1 MRGIAAMSL
10 GSYSAGK
17 LFRVFL
23 RLAVAEAEFRLME
36 LRRNKQYTIITL
48 SWPYLMML
56 SIYIL
61 GTSYGSIDYYRHV
74 TGVEDPL
81 IFLAVASAVAFTA
94 VGIIDYTS
102 NSLLWH
108 RWLGT
113 LPYVILASPRF
124 TVYLLASGTAL
135 TVFSV
140 AINYVS
146 IVPLI
151 LVLGGLDSFFR
162 LMVIVAIVL
171 LGMIPLMGIAI
182 VASLLSIVA
191 REEGNVL
198 GFLNPLLLLLS
209 GVFYPVEL
217 LPRILEWAS
226 KIIPVTYVV
235 ESAKLV
241 SGFDAPGVKVIY
253 IVLYAFAL
261 MSLLYNVGGVL
272 ALEYLE
278 KVAQRRGVSS

>member
-1 MRGIAAMSL
+1 
-10 GSYSAGK
+10 
-17 LFRVFL
+17 
-23 RLAVAEAEFRLME
+23 
-36 LRRNKQYTIITL
+36 
-48 SWPYLMML
+48 MMV

-61 GTSYGSIDYYRHV
+61 GTSYGSIEYYKAV
-74 TGVEDPL
+74 TGVKDPL

-113 LPYVILASPRF
+113 LPYVILSSPRF
-124 TVYLLASGTAL
+124 SIYLLASGTTL
-135 TVFSV
+135 TIFSI

-146 IVPLI
+146 IAPLI
-151 LVLGGLDSFFR
+151 LLLGGLDSFLR
-162 LMVIVAIVL
+162 LMAIVAIVF
-171 LGMIPLMGIAI
+171 LGMIPLMGIAV

-198 GFLNPLLLLLS
+198 GFLNPLLLLLA

-217 LPRILEWAS
+217 LPRLLEWAS
-226 KIIPVTYVV
+226 RAIPVTYVV

-241 SGFDAPGVKVIY
+241 SGFDAPGVKLLY

-261 MSLLYNVGGVL
+261 MSLVYNVGGLL

-278 KVAQRRGVSS
+278 KIAQRRGVSG